1 MNLELEKRALE
12 IRNSQ
17 NIQTY
22 GIKDI
27 FTFAEDLGHDLIRYP
42 FDEENIDGFS
52 TVYEGRKVI
61 VSNSSNILAREIF
74 TIAHEIGHLQYDFN
88 PLKQEIIVDENGV
101 ENNDPAEKRANL
113 FAGILLMPK
122 SKLEEFM
129 ELVLEKDGKDITWI
143 DIIRI
148 QSEFMVSYTAAII
161 RLDELN
167 IISSKQRDALFAIKD
182 SSTVTKL
189 FKQMKADDQLL
200 LKSKVTYVPKRFYEY
215 LFSNYNNK
223 YIPFSSLE
231 KALSLLKLS
240 AATFNNED
248 TQADGEA
255 VLYIE
260 KHKL

>member
-1 MNLELEKRALE
+1 MNLDLEKKAHE

-27 FTFAEDLGHDLIRYP
+27 FTFAEDLGYDLIRYP
-42 FDEENIDGFS
+42 FEEENIDGFS

-88 PLKQEIIVDENGV
+88 PLKQDIIVDENRV
-101 ENNDPAEKRANL
+101 ENNDPVEKRADF
-113 FAGILLMPK
+113 FAGTLLMPK
-122 SKLEEFM
+122 SKLEEFVQ
-129 ELVLEKDGKDITWI
+129 LVLEKEGKDITWI

-148 QSEFMVSYTAAII
+148 QSEFMVSYTEAII

-167 IISSKQRDALFAIKD
+167 IISARQKDVLFGIKND
-182 SSTVTKL
+182 STVTKL

-231 KALSLLKLS
+231 KALSLLKVS
-240 AATFNNED
+240 AAEFNMDDTQNED
-248 TQADGEA
+248 DASLSEPFNQ
-255 VLYIE
+255 
-260 KHKL
+260 

>member
-1 MNLELEKRALE
+1 MNLELEKKALE
-12 IRNSQ
+12 IRSSQ

-27 FTFAEDLGHDLIRYP
+27 FTFTEGLGHDLIRYP

-52 TVYEGRKVI
+52 TVYEGRKII

-88 PLKQEIIVDENGV
+88 PLKQDIIVDESGV
-101 ENNDPAEKRANL
+101 ENSDPVEKRANL

-129 ELVLEKDGKDITWI
+129 ELVLEKEGKDITWI

-148 QSEFMVSYTAAII
+148 QSEFMVSYSAAIM

-167 IISSKQRDALFAIKD
+167 IISSKQKEILFGIKD

-189 FKQMKADDQLL
+189 FEQMKADDQLL
-200 LKSKVTYVPKRFYEY
+200 RKSKVTYVPKRFYEY
-215 LFSNYNNK
+215 LFSNYDNK
-223 YIPFSSLE
+223 YIPYGSLE
-231 KALSLLKLS
+231 KALSLLNMS
-240 AATFNNED
+240 AAVFDKDVTQTED
-248 TQADGEA
+248 ETLLSEIFD
-255 VLYIE
+255 
-260 KHKL
+260 